1 MKAKVTFAMILA
13 GLVVAS
19 TALAG
24 TVTVVDFE
32 NVPSLPQ
39 GPSLFGGAEQDIVVP
54 GVATFSGGTILG
66 DASSFPAIIYA
77 TAPNVYG
84 TTDSVAGYS
93 ETLTITVDP
102 SASISEVSFPVF
114 NGETFTQSY
123 TVTAFDD
130 STEVAQEDLMNLPS
144 NLSSGYALADLIA
157 PDITSVTITPDGAPA
172 AFDFVIDTVAF
183 NESIEQ
189 AVAPEPASFG
199 LFGIGIAGFGL
210 VLARRSRASVQ

>member
-1 MKAKVTFAMILA
+1 MRAGVIVATIFA

-32 NVPSLPQ
+32 NVPSLAQ
-39 GPSLFGGAEQDIVVP
+39 GPSLFGGPEQDIDVP
-54 GVATFSGGTILG
+54 GVATFSGGTVLG
-66 DASSFPAIIYA
+66 DAASFPAIIYA
-77 TAPNVYG
+77 TPPNVYG
-84 TTDSVAGYS
+84 TASGFAGYS

-123 TVTAFDD
+123 TVTAFDGV
-130 STEVAQEDLMNLPS
+130 TQVAQEDLLNLPDNS
-144 NLSSGYALADLIA
+144 SSGYALADLLA
-157 PDITSVTITPDGAPA
+157 PTITSVTITPDGAPA
-172 AFDFVIDTVAF
+172 AFDFLIDTVAF
-183 NESIEQ
+183 NESVEQ

-210 VLARRSRASVQ
+210 FLARRSRASMQ